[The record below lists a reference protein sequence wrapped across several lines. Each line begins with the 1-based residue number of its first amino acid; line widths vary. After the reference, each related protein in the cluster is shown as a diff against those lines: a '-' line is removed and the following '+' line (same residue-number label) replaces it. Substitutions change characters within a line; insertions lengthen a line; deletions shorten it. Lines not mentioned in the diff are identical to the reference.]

1 MKLDFKHIK
10 DEILSPGNIFWKK
23 NNGTDVLISKK
34 GDVLNHELIQ
44 KFIKADYNLV
54 LEDSIDLSF
63 HDSMYSLYVRYSEEL
78 LMRDKIKYRE
88 EIIENLR
95 VEFVQKKK
103 SQFEFNHMAWKFF
116 SQFNNSDAAAFIE
129 KDKELFSRN
138 VSIASSY
145 TFCAFLLGY
154 YETSFLSNLY
164 TSTLKNLMEL
174 GNSVQV
180 LTLKEK
186 IEYLRMQESFNSED
200 FKCVEE
206 IASPSLIKSTML
218 FERYDGSGMRQINS
232 REMNDLEII
241 FVAINRNFGFESE
254 DNTNIFSEIQNGNL
268 ACVSRTLKM
277 LQRILYIEPLTVITV
292 TG

>member
-1 MKLDFKHIK
+1 MKFDFNHIK

-44 KFIKADYNLV
+44 KFIKADCILI
-54 LEDSIDLSF
+54 LEDSIDLSL
-63 HDSMYSLYVRYSEEL
+63 HDSIFSLYVKYSEEL
-78 LMRDKIKYRE
+78 LMRDKIKIRE
-88 EIIENLR
+88 ELIENLC
-95 VEFVQKKK
+95 VEFIRGKK
-103 SQFEFNHMAWKFF
+103 SQFEFNLLAWKFF
-116 SQFNNSDAAAFIE
+116 SQFNNSDAATFI
-129 KDKELFSRN
+129 KIDKELFSRN
-138 VSIASSY
+138 LSIASSY

-154 YETSFLSNLY
+154 YEPSFLSNLF
-164 TSTLKNLMEL
+164 TSTLKNLMAL
-174 GNSVQV
+174 GNTTQV

-206 IASPSLIKSTML
+206 IASPALIKSTMI
-218 FERYDGSGMRQINS
+218 FERYDGSGMRNINS

-254 DNTNIFSEIQNGNL
+254 ESANIFSEIDSGKL
-268 ACVSRTLKM
+268 VCLSRTLKM
-277 LQRILYIEPLTVITV
+277 LQRILYREPLTVITI